1 MNRFLSREPGLQAA
15 YAALRSL
22 VVATVVL
29 GIAYPLACA
38 RLAAWAWPVQAA
50 GSLVT
55 VPGQPVPVSSALL
68 ATPPQG
74 QGMFVPRPSLAGQG
88 YDPFS
93 TGASQLSPR
102 NADWLATVR
111 QRARDWQQRTGSTAP
126 VPVDLVTASGSG
138 LDPDLSLAA
147 ALYQVPAVARER
159 GLPEAALRALVIGQ
173 QQPALFGVVGER
185 QVNVL
190 RLNLALEKLDGA
202 VPPGTR

>member
-1 MNRFLSREPGLQAA
+1 MNALLSREPGLQAA
-15 YAALRSL
+15 VGALRTL
-22 VVATVVL
+22 VVATLVL
-29 GIAYPLACA
+29 GIAYPVACA
-38 RLAAWAWPVQAA
+38 RVAALTWPSQAA
-50 GSLVT
+50 GSLVS
-55 VPGQPVPVSSALL
+55 VAGHPVPVASSLL
-68 ATPPQG
+68 AVAPQG
-74 QGMFVPRPSLAGQG
+74 QGVFVPRPSLAGQG

-102 NADWLATVR
+102 NVDWLATVR
-111 QRARDWQQRTGSTAP
+111 QRAREWQRRTGSAAP

-138 LDPDLSLAA
+138 LDPDLSLDA

-159 GLPEAALRALVIGQ
+159 GLPPATVRALVLAQ
-173 QQPALFGVVGER
+173 QSPVLFGIIGEP

>member
-15 YAALRSL
+15 YAALRAL
-22 VVATVVL
+22 MVATVLL
-29 GIAYPLACA
+29 GIAYPLACERA
-38 RLAAWAWPVQAA
+38 AAWLWPVQAG

-55 VPGQPVPVSSALL
+55 AEGQQEPLGSALL
-68 ATPPQG
+68 AVPPHGAGEFQ
-74 QGMFVPRPSLAGQG
+74 PRPSLAGQG
-88 YDPFS
+88 YDYLS

-111 QRARDWQQRTGSTAP
+111 QRARDWQQRTGSTMP

-147 ALYQVPAVARER
+147 ALYQVPAVARAR
-159 GLPEAALRALVIGQ
+159 GLPVAVVQALVLEH
-173 QQPALFGVVGER
+173 QQPVLFGVIGEP

>member
-15 YAALRSL
+15 YAALRTL
-22 VVATVVL
+22 LVATVLL
-29 GIAYPLACA
+29 GIAYPLACE
-38 RLAAWAWPVQAA
+38 RAAVWVWPVQAG

-55 VPGQPVPVSSALL
+55 VEGQQTPIGSALL
-68 ATPPQG
+68 AIPPHGEGEFQ
-74 QGMFVPRPSLAGQG
+74 PRPSLAGRG
-88 YDPFS
+88 YDYLS
-93 TGASQLSPR
+93 AGASQLSPR
-102 NADWLATVR
+102 NAEWLATVR

-147 ALYQVPAVARER
+147 ALYQVPVVARAR
-159 GLPEAALRALVIGQ
+159 GLPVATLRSLVLEH
-173 QQPALFGVVGER
+173 QQPAPFGVVGEP